1 MSKQVFNRVFKPL
14 VEYVPSNLRSK
25 NVNPL
30 PIGNL
35 AKLKISPEEMQ
46 IIRSTRKLARSNYM
60 NMYCIPRIWL
70 FPFIESLNTKPF
82 RYPTLHYTGNPVRL
96 SIRAG
101 KKGVHKSS
109 VIRSHSSRRVRQAF
123 IDVLEALHQSGHRCL
138 PDEPVDVIVDTYNGG
153 TTNISYETLF
163 YDIQRSWL
171 TCLHTYH
178 RQKPPNIQALYHN
191 HTNVVTFGSDNIILY
206 RK

>member
-1 MSKQVFNRVFKPL
+1 MSRHIVNHVFKPL
-14 VEYVPSNLRSK
+14 VQYVPRNLKGK
-25 NVNPL
+25 NTNPL

-60 NMYCIPRIWL
+60 TMYCIPRIWL
-70 FPFIESLNTKPF
+70 FSFIERLNSKPF
-82 RYPTLHYTGNPVRL
+82 RYPILHYSGSPIRL

-101 KKGVHKSS
+101 KKGVHKSA
-109 VIRSHSSRRVRQAF
+109 VIRSHSSRRLRQAF
-123 IDVLEALHQSGHRCL
+123 IDVLEALHHNGHRCL
-138 PDEPVDVIVDTYNGG
+138 PDEPVDVIVDTFNGG
-153 TTNISYETLF
+153 TKDISYETLF

-171 TCLHTYH
+171 TCLNTYH
-178 RQKPPNIQALYHN
+178 SQKPPNIEALYHDCA
-191 HTNVVTFGSDNIILY
+191 NVVTFGSDNIILY